1 LPAIIIWQ
9 KQRAAEA
16 ASIPKKSFTIPQSS
30 WTDGGSDTEKERDKT
45 KYYYSSQNVLS
56 AVKIQ

>member
-1 LPAIIIWQ
+1 LLLASNYYL
-9 KQRAAEA
+9 AE

-45 KYYYSSQNVLS
+45 KY
-56 AVKIQ
+56 